1 MLYIYIY
8 NILVNT
14 PTTIITS
21 MKLFIGIIT
30 LVLSIQVPVLAATT
44 GLTLST
50 NYRSDDGIKVAQRRK
65 DVSFLGDIIRTER
78 RTDALNIC
86 YGRAEKSGRKKRKV
100 MLVPVVGE
108 SKAWHCLSVKVESK
122 K

>member
-1 MLYIYIY
+1 
-8 NILVNT
+8 
-14 PTTIITS
+14 

-44 GLTLST
+44 ELTPST
-50 NYRSDDGIKVAQRRK
+50 NYRSDTIKVAQRRE
-65 DVSFLGDIIRTER
+65 DISFLGGIIRTER
-78 RTDALNIC
+78 RTDALNTC

-108 SKAWHCLSVKVESK
+108 SKAWHCLSVKVKDK